1 MASEGYFLGVD
12 LGGTQM
18 RMGAVSPDGRL
29 VGDVLSSPT
38 GREFGVETLRGG
50 LTELTDRM
58 RATLNGH
65 DIQALGLGIAG
76 AVGPSAVS
84 QLTNLPLLTGID
96 LEALLREAA
105 PCPVALEND
114 ARCFAL
120 AEARYGAGRGAR
132 NVCGITLG
140 TGVGCGVIL
149 DGRPHRGAGR
159 QAGEVWN
166 VPLRG
171 RHLEHF
177 LAGSGVVRGYEAAG
191 GELTAG
197 IDAAEIATR
206 ARAGDAAA
214 HEAWRL
220 FAEDLALLCGFAIG
234 LVDPELIV
242 IGGSLAA
249 ASDLWRPVLAARLA
263 EHKTPIVMSQLGA
276 AAGVIGAAALNIT
289 GGY

>member
-1 MASEGYFLGVD
+1 MTTGTYFLGVD

-38 GREFGVETLRGG
+38 GREFGIETLRGS
-50 LTELTDRM
+50 LTKLTQRM
-58 RATLNGH
+58 RETLNGH
-65 DIQALGLGIAG
+65 VITALGFGIAG
-76 AVGPSAVS
+76 VVGPGAVT
-84 QLTNLPLLTGID
+84 QLTNLPLLSGVD

-105 PCPVALEND
+105 PYPVALEND

-140 TGVGCGVIL
+140 TGVGCGVIVG
-149 DGRPHRGAGR
+149 GRPHRGAAS

-177 LAGSGVVRGYEAAG
+177 LAGSGIVRGYEAAG
-191 GELTAG
+191 GEVTKG
-197 IDAAEIATR
+197 IDAAAIATR
-206 ARAGDAAA
+206 ARGGDAAA
-214 HEAWRL
+214 LEAWRS
-220 FAEDLALLCGFAIG
+220 FAEDVATLCGFAIG

-289 GGY
+289 